1 MRTMTLVEP
10 LPASRYGLTAR
21 LSTFLAR
28 RFTGKPIDMSSIGL
42 AAHVPALVRANGGM
56 ERFFMGRRAVDG
68 RLMELVS
75 LRAAMEIGCSFCL
88 DLVSY
93 LLVSKH
99 GLTLDELQ
107 DLTDH
112 RNSTRFS
119 AAEQAALDL
128 AVAMTATP
136 PTVDPALDAR
146 LREHFSDRELV
157 ELMAMIGWENSRAR
171 VNLAAG
177 LTAQGYSDP
186 GACALPTAAAER
198 AHAARHGEPAL
209 P

>member
-1 MRTMTLVEP
+1 MTLVAP
-10 LPASRYGLTAR
+10 LPRHRYGATAR

-28 RFTGKPIDMSSIGL
+28 RFTGKPIDMSSIGV
-42 AAHVPALVRANGGM
+42 AAHVPALVRANGAM

-88 DLVSY
+88 DLVSH

-99 GLTLDELQ
+99 GLTLEELQ
-107 DLTDH
+107 DLADH
-112 RNSTRFS
+112 AASERFT
-119 AAEQAALDL
+119 EREKAALDL
-128 AVAMTATP
+128 AVAMSATP
-136 PTVDPALDAR
+136 PTVDAALDAR
-146 LREHFSDRELV
+146 LRAHFDDPELV

-177 LTAQGYSDP
+177 LTAQGYSEP
-186 GACALPTAAAER
+186 GACALATPAAAAAHESR
-198 AHAARHGEPAL
+198 HAAAV
-209 P
+209 

>member
-1 MRTMTLVEP
+1 MTLVAP
-10 LPASRYGLTAR
+10 LPRHRYGPTAR

-28 RFTGKPIDMSSIGL
+28 RFTGKPIDMSSIGV

-99 GLTLDELQ
+99 GLTLEELQ
-107 DLTDH
+107 DLADH
-112 RNSTRFS
+112 AASDRFT
-119 AAEQAALDL
+119 AAEKAALDL
-128 AVAMTATP
+128 AVAMSATP
-136 PTVDPALDAR
+136 PTLDATLDAR
-146 LREHFSDRELV
+146 LREHFDDRELV

-177 LTAQGYSDP
+177 LTAQGYSEP
-186 GACALPTAAAER
+186 GACALATPAATAAHEAR
-198 AHAARHGEPAL
+198 HAAAA
-209 P
+209 